1 MCPIFFRKQG
11 HFDLSTFKPW
21 NITDLLCEKRQ
32 FKKKKK
38 RKKKHTKTKKGY
50 GTSVRRDSFSLL
62 TFGPYAPAK
71 GVFRLAESDLAYG
84 DLYYHVIF

>member
-1 MCPIFFRKQG
+1 MTYP
-11 HFDLSTFKPW
+11 LS
-21 NITDLLCEKRQ
+21 NLGISLIYYV
-32 FKKKKK
+32 KKDNLRKK
-38 RKKKHTKTKKGY
+38 RKEKKKHTKTKKGY